1 MKSFGKFLGVAAL
14 SLMCICVSVAYAA
27 ISGTLTV
34 SGTAESS
41 PAEGLFIVSVVP
53 QNATNVYSHDAG
65 YLPGSTTVK
74 ANVRHAD
81 VDEEGRI
88 EYVITVANNTDIT
101 YCYRDIYYHAPLEG
115 YNGNDLVSKVD
126 YDWSI
131 GVRAIFADDT
141 LESKKVAPGQTIT
154 FTAVYTYGKDV
165 DPSVDL
171 ATLVNFQFGVYVEGE
186 TEAIEAVEDKFLKIL
201 NTPSTYEHLLDILD
215 NKFDGDPSHDW
226 TTNYIGN
233 VSGSTGEDSVAVE
246 NLFGGQLKIMIGDEP
261 RDATVI
267 IKHQNIDW
275 FERTGDDYVAT
286 HPDGGVYVGTAC
298 EMTLYL
304 TIESLDVPDEYKT
317 VYAIVYTCE
326 RDSATGERKSAWY
339 RVGNRYEGTARVV
352 NYEGN
357 WGYGSFQTDSWRTV
371 DGTYQLVDEYYFN
384 IDGKE
389 FYQSGYSYTVPAGWA
404 VTGILHIED
413 EALVNTFL
421 SLMGD
426 AKRILD
432 DQTYAGEGIERIR
445 LAYERYSYL
454 CVADGTG
461 THWFNYNDYYWLKNA
476 MINIAPAVAE
486 LDSAISGALTEIS
499 EMP

>member
-1 MKSFGKFLGVAAL
+1 M
-14 SLMCICVSVAYAA
+14 
-27 ISGTLTV
+27 
-34 SGTAESS
+34 
-41 PAEGLFIVSVVP
+41 LFRS
-53 QNATNVYSHDAG
+53 
-65 YLPGSTTVK
+65 
-74 ANVRHAD
+74 
-81 VDEEGRI
+81 
-88 EYVITVANNTDIT
+88 
-101 YCYRDIYYHAPLEG
+101 
-115 YNGNDLVSKVD
+115 
-126 YDWSI
+126 
-131 GVRAIFADDT
+131 
-141 LESKKVAPGQTIT
+141 
-154 FTAVYTYGKDV
+154 
-165 DPSVDL
+165 
-171 ATLVNFQFGVYVEGE
+171 
-186 TEAIEAVEDKFLKIL
+186 
-201 NTPSTYEHLLDILD
+201 
-215 NKFDGDPSHDW
+215 
-226 TTNYIGN
+226 
-233 VSGSTGEDSVAVE
+233 
-246 NLFGGQLKIMIGDEP
+246 
-261 RDATVI
+261 
-267 IKHQNIDW
+267 
-275 FERTGDDYVAT
+275 
-286 HPDGGVYVGTAC
+286 
-298 EMTLYL
+298 
-304 TIESLDVPDEYKT
+304 
-317 VYAIVYTCE
+317 
-326 RDSATGERKSAWY
+326 DSATGERKSAWY